1 MWSEVMWRKTTFAH
15 SGAQDEY
22 QVGTPRHSDFRFRI
36 MTVSSMESGAGSV
49 EVSARPAFPSTR
61 STSGNC
67 LRMRSVTWRSL
78 CASPMEMPGMV
89 EGM

>member
-1 MWSEVMWRKTTFAH
+1 MRRNTGFSH
-15 SGAQDEY
+15 SGAQAEY
-22 QVGTPRHSDFRFRI
+22 QVRRGRHSDLGFSVI
-36 MTVSSMESGAGSV
+36 TVSSMESGAGSV
-49 EVSARPAFPSTR
+49 DVSARPALPSTR

-67 LRMRSVTWRSL
+67 LMMRSVTCSSR